1 MILDL
6 ISKSRSYRRFDHNR
20 AISRAELEALIE
32 AARLSPSAANL
43 QNLRFFISW
52 EDSTNNAIFPHLK
65 WAGYLKYWDGP
76 APAEQPSA
84 YILMLSPDHCSKY
97 HLIDTGIAAQSI
109 LLKATEMELGGCMI
123 ASMDKEAIKDALQIP
138 EEYEI
143 CLLIAIGKP
152 AETVVMDPVID
163 PDDIE
168 YYRDA
173 NDVHHVPKRGLD
185 ELIINI

>member
-1 MILDL
+1 
-6 ISKSRSYRRFDHNR
+6 
-20 AISRAELEALIE
+20 
-32 AARLSPSAANL
+32 
-43 QNLRFFISW
+43 
-52 EDSTNNAIFPHLK
+52 
-65 WAGYLKYWDGP
+65 
-76 APAEQPSA
+76 
-84 YILMLSPDHCSKY
+84 
-97 HLIDTGIAAQSI
+97 
-109 LLKATEMELGGCMI
+109 MELGGCMI

-152 AETVVMDPVID
+152 AETVVIDPVID